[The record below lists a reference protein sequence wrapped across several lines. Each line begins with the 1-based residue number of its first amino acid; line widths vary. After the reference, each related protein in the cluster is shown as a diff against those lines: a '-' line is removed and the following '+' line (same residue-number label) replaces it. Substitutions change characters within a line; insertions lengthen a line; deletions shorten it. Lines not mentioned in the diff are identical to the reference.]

1 MDGDKRVV
9 KKILVAAVAF
19 VLVIIS
25 AAACGKEEQK
35 QEEKTTQETETET
48 TEEPTETETEPE
60 TEPEPEQ
67 SAFSL
72 KDGEM
77 YSNLSGQPVS
87 TSIGNR
93 RPIAVAFSNIQT
105 ALPQTGISRA
115 DIIYE
120 AQVEGGITRLL
131 GIMENYDDLEKI
143 GSVRSA
149 RPHYIHFANE
159 YDAIYVHFGQC
170 AYAREMINSGMVD
183 NINGYFAQ
191 GNFYRTTDRVAPHNA
206 YTSGAGLNE
215 SIQKMYRT
223 DHGEGYVKHFIFA
236 DYGTTVDLAD
246 GASANTVKPGYAN
259 NACFNYSPADNL
271 YYRNEF
277 DAPEVDDM
285 NGQQLAVTNIIFQY
299 CKWGYY
305 DDNYRVNID
314 LTSGGSGKYITGGKA
329 IDVTWSKGNDG
340 ITRYYD
346 LSGKEITLNTG
357 KTWVCIIFDSQT
369 GRVVI
374 E

>member
-1 MDGDKRVV
+1 ML
-9 KKILVAAVAF
+9 KKMLVMAMAF
-19 VLVIIS
+19 VVMTS
-25 AAACGKEEQK
+25 AVACGKEENQK
-35 QEEKTTQETETET
+35 SDKITLKEEETET
-48 TEEPTETETEPE
+48 TEKQTEPETEMETEPE
-60 TEPEPEQ
+60 TEQ
-67 SAFSL
+67 SVFSL

-77 YSNLSGQPVS
+77 YSYLSGQPVS

-93 RPIAVAFSNIQT
+93 RPIAVAYSNIKT

-170 AYAREMINSGMVD
+170 AYALDMIKSGMIN

-215 SIQKMYRT
+215 SIQRLYRT
-223 DHGEGYVKHFIFA
+223 DHEEGYVKHFIFA
-236 DYGTTVDLAD
+236 DYGTTVDLVD
-246 GASANTVKPGYAN
+246 GASANMVKTGYAN
-259 NACFNYSPADNL
+259 DAYFNYNPEDNL

-299 CKWGYY
+299 CSWGYY
-305 DDNYRVNID
+305 DDNYRVKID
-314 LTSGGSGKYITGGKA
+314 LTSGGSGKYITRGRA
-329 IDVTWSKGNDG
+329 IDVTWSKGEDG

-346 LSGKEITLNTG
+346 GSGNEITLNTG